1 MIFIDM
7 DGTVAKMFQKE
18 NYLEKMYEKDF
29 FARLKPYGWV
39 KDLNKL
45 AEIRD
50 DIYILSACVNTEYC
64 EKEKAYWL
72 RTHLPN
78 IPVSHYIF
86 TKVGENKAEKVDE
99 MFGEKAGYKILIDD
113 YSQNLYDWEMQD
125 QNYIGIKYLNEIN
138 NKSKKHYKYTIKNLG
153 DLNQI
158 LTKLGE
164 VARVER

>member
-86 TKVGENKAEKVDE
+86 TKVGENKAEKVVE
-99 MFGEKAGYKILIDD
+99 KLGEKADFYILIDD
-113 YSQNLYDWEMQD
+113 YSKNLYEWQMHDI
-125 QNYIGIKYLNEIN
+125 NYIGVKFINEIN
-138 NKSKKHYKYTIKNLG
+138 NKGNHHYPYKVRNFKEFKAL
-153 DLNQI
+153 
-158 LTKLGE
+158 
-164 VARVER
+164 VEDFDIRE